1 MRQLFID
8 NPPAM
13 PSPAAAQLR
22 FVPPHTQ
29 FVAARLARPRGADTI
44 SAMQPVFPAP
54 APAQERR
61 LWPAYAVACVLAW
74 MLHILAGLEAQRG
87 TLSLWPAAY
96 EATWT
101 LLPASLLG
109 AAVFPWARMLD
120 RRQMPAAVVVF
131 AHIGAALAFGL
142 AWQLLEFAFAAWFFG
157 ASHASAMLKQG
168 LLSREIVG
176 VTVYAAIVAG
186 FTAVLQARRARAGAI
201 AAAQAE
207 AALARAELAAISG
220 KLNPHF
226 LFNTL
231 NSVVA
236 LTRKDA
242 ALAEQALLQFANMLR
257 YVLAAKRDTDDRV
270 TLAEELDFV
279 RNYLALESLRLGS
292 RLRIDWELDPATL
305 ADEIPPLSLQ
315 PLVENAVLHGVA
327 PRAQGGVVAIRSERH
342 AADGTLHLCVH
353 DDGAGCDPQAL
364 DAPPAPGRSGLGLAA
379 LRRRFALDFDGRARM
394 TIATAPQ
401 AGFRVDLWIPQTE

>member
-1 MRQLFID
+1 LLNDYRDGRALQ
-8 NPPAM
+8 
-13 PSPAAAQLR
+13 
-22 FVPPHTQ
+22 FVPSALQ
-29 FVAARLARPRGADTI
+29 FVAVAKALGAGTDTI
-44 SAMQPVFPAP
+44 SAMQPASSPPTA
-54 APAQERR
+54 AQERP
-61 LWPAYAVACVLAW
+61 LWPAYVVACALAW
-74 MLHILAGLEAQRG
+74 LLHILAGLEAQRG
-87 TLSLWPAAY
+87 TWSFWPAAY

-101 LLPASLLG
+101 LLPAAVLG
-109 AAVFPWARMLD
+109 AVVFPWARMLD
-120 RRQMPAAVVVF
+120 RRQLPGAIVAF
-131 AHIGAALAFGL
+131 AHIGAALAYGL
-142 AWQLLEFAFAAWFFG
+142 AWQLLEFAFASWFYG
-157 ASHASAMLKQG
+157 AAHASAMLMQG

-176 VTVYAAIVAG
+176 VVVYAVMVAG

-257 YVLAAKRDTDDRV
+257 YVLATKRDTDDRV

-305 ADEIPPLSLQ
+305 TDEIPPLSLQ

-327 PRAQGGVVAIRSERH
+327 PRAQGGVVAIRSARDS
-342 AADGTLHLCVH
+342 ADGTLHLCVH

-364 DAPPAPGRSGLGLAA
+364 DQPPAPGRSGVALAA

-401 AGFRVDLWIPQTE
+401 AGFRVDLWIPQTA

>member
-1 MRQLFID
+1 MPLYD
-8 NPPAM
+8 ETSLGNSTPAR
-13 PSPAAAQLR
+13 R
-22 FVPPHTQ
+22 FVTPLRQ
-29 FVAARLARPRGADTI
+29 FVADQPPGSCGAATIPAMRPAATAPI
-44 SAMQPVFPAP
+44 PAE
-54 APAQERR
+54 ERR
-61 LWPAYAVACVLAW
+61 LWPAYAAACVLAW

-87 TLSLWPAAY
+87 TWSLWPAAY
-96 EATWT
+96 EATWA
-101 LLPASLLG
+101 LLPASVLG
-109 AAVFPWARMLD
+109 ILVFPWARMLD
-120 RRQMPAAVVVF
+120 RRQLPGAILTF
-131 AHIGAALAFGL
+131 AHVGAALAYGL
-142 AWQLLEFAFAAWFFG
+142 AWQLLEFLFASWFYG
-157 ASHASAMLKQG
+157 ASHALAMLHQA

-176 VTVYAAIVAG
+176 IVVYAVIVAG

-257 YVLAAKRDTDDRV
+257 YVLATKRDTDDRV

-292 RLRIDWELDPATL
+292 RLRIDWELDPSTL

-327 PRAQGGVVAIRSERH
+327 PRAQGGVVAIRSAREG
-342 AADGTLHLCVH
+342 ADGTLHLCVH
-353 DDGAGCDPQAL
+353 DDGAGCDPRVL
-364 DAPPAPGRSGLGLAA
+364 DAPPPPGRSGVGLAA

-401 AGFRVDLWIPQTE
+401 AGFRVDLWIPQTA

>member
-1 MRQLFID
+1 L
-8 NPPAM
+8 
-13 PSPAAAQLR
+13 
-22 FVPPHTQ
+22 Q
-29 FVAARLARPRGADTI
+29 FVAAAKARAPATDTI
-44 SAMQPVFPAP
+44 SPMRPASPLP
-54 APAQERR
+54 AATQERP
-61 LWPAYAVACVLAW
+61 LWPAYVVACALAW
-74 MLHILAGLEAQRG
+74 LLHILAGLEAQRG
-87 TLSLWPAAY
+87 TWSFWPAAY

-101 LLPASLLG
+101 LLPAAVLG
-109 AAVFPWARMLD
+109 AVVFPWARMLD
-120 RRQMPAAVVVF
+120 RRQLPGAIVAF
-131 AHIGAALAFGL
+131 AHIGAALAYGL
-142 AWQLLEFAFAAWFFG
+142 AWQLLEFAFAAWFYG
-157 ASHASAMLKQG
+157 AAHASAMLMQG

-176 VTVYAAIVAG
+176 VVVYAVMVAG
-186 FTAVLQARRARAGAI
+186 FTAVLQARRARIGAI

-257 YVLAAKRDTDDRV
+257 YVLATKRDTDDRV

-305 ADEIPPLSLQ
+305 TDEIPPLSLQ

-327 PRAQGGVVAIRSERH
+327 PRAQGGVVAIRSARD
-342 AADGTLHLCVH
+342 AGDGTLHLSVH
-353 DDGAGCDPQAL
+353 DDGAGCDPQVL
-364 DAPPAPGRSGLGLAA
+364 DKPPAPGRSGVGLAA
-379 LRRRFALDFDGRARM
+379 LRRRFALDFGGRARM

-401 AGFRVDLWIPQTE
+401 AGFRVDLWIPQTA

>member
-1 MRQLFID
+1 MQASMQQGT
-8 NPPAM
+8 PAVDARKA
-13 PSPAAAQLR
+13 PLR
-22 FVPPHTQ
+22 FVARRRQ
-29 FVAARLARPRGADTI
+29 FVAVSATAGLAADTI
-44 SAMQPVFPAP
+44 LPMRPDSPLPTAV
-54 APAQERR
+54 QERR
-61 LWPAYAVACVLAW
+61 LWPAYVVACVLAW
-74 MLHILAGLEAQRG
+74 LLHILAGLEAQRG
-87 TLSLWPAAY
+87 TWSLWPAAY
-96 EATWT
+96 EATWA
-101 LLPASLLG
+101 LLPAAVLG
-109 AAVFPWARMLD
+109 TLVFPWARVLD
-120 RRQMPAAVVVF
+120 RRQLPGPILAF

-142 AWQLLEFAFAAWFFG
+142 AWQLLEFAFAAWFYG
-157 ASHASAMLKQG
+157 ASHASAMLRQG

-176 VTVYAAIVAG
+176 VVVYAVIVAG

-257 YVLAAKRDTDDRV
+257 YVLATKRDTDDRV

-305 ADEIPPLSLQ
+305 SDEIPPLSLQ

-327 PRAQGGVVAIRSERH
+327 PRPQGGVVAIRSARDG
-342 AADGTLHLCVH
+342 ADGTLHLCVH
-353 DDGAGCDPQAL
+353 DDGAGCDPQFL
-364 DAPPAPGRSGLGLAA
+364 DAPPRPGRSGVGLAA

-401 AGFRVDLWIPQTE
+401 AGFRVDLWIPQTA